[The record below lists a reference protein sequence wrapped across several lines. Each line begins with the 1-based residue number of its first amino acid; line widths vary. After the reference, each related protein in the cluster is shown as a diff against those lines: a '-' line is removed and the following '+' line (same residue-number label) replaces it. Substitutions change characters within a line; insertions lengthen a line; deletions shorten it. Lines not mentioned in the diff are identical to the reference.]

1 MLFLEHPHLSVVL
14 ALLFNA
20 SAASSIPFP
29 LDKHP
34 QSDPINLTIPTLET
48 PPVHIQNLTY
58 APWPAQPYTV
68 KFYSRYGFSELTIAR
83 AYEYHGT
90 RSISVPALQDF
101 IEGFRENLERASPI
115 PGFVS
120 RLAKQT
126 FIDIYSY
133 TTWSIE
139 INEGPWGYR
148 TPTAFALVAMDEI
161 ARQLGRHGPADVWFC
176 IKEGRVSL
184 SYGLLKIADLG
195 GGLSNGSLAD
205 DHSTFQT
212 S

>member
-34 QSDPINLTIPTLET
+34 QSDPIDLTIPTLET
-48 PPVHIQNLTY
+48 PPAHFQNLTY

-68 KFYSRYGFSELTIAR
+68 KLSSRYGFSEVTIAR

-90 RSISVPALQDF
+90 LSISVPALQGF
-101 IEGFRENLERASPI
+101 IEAFCENLERASPI
-115 PGFVS
+115 PGFVA

-139 INEGPWGYR
+139 INEGPWGHR
-148 TPTAFALVAMDEI
+148 TPTAFALMAMDEI
-161 ARQLGRHGPADVWFC
+161 ARQLGRHGPADVWFS
-176 IKEGRVSL
+176 IGNGESNV
-184 SYGLLKIADLG
+184 SYGVLNIVDLG

-205 DHSTFQT
+205 GHSTFQM

>member
-48 PPVHIQNLTY
+48 PPVHLQNLTY
-58 APWPAQPYTV
+58 TPWPAQPYTV
-68 KFYSRYGFSELTIAR
+68 KFHSRYGFLTVTIAG
-83 AYEYHGT
+83 AFEYHGT

-101 IEGFRENLERASPI
+101 VEGFRENLERASPI
-115 PGFVS
+115 PGFVA

-139 INEGPWGYR
+139 INEGPWGHR

-161 ARQLGRHGPADVWFC
+161 ARQLGRHGPAGIWFF
-176 IKEGRVSL
+176 IGNGESNF
-184 SYGLLKIADLG
+184 SYAVLNIADLG

-205 DHSTFQT
+205 GHSTFQT

>member
-1 MLFLEHPHLSVVL
+1 MLFLEHPCLSAVL

-20 SAASSIPFP
+20 AAAFSIPSP
-29 LDKHP
+29 PDKHP

-48 PPVHIQNLTY
+48 PPGHLQNLTY

-68 KFYSRYGFSELTIAR
+68 KFNSRYGFSELKIAR

-115 PGFVS
+115 PGFVA

-133 TTWSIE
+133 TTWSID
-139 INEGPWGYR
+139 INEGPRGHR

-161 ARQLGRHGPADVWFC
+161 ARQLGRHGPADVWFLIGNGEFDFC
-176 IKEGRVSL
+176 
-184 SYGLLKIADLG
+184 YGLLNIADLG
-195 GGLSNGSLAD
+195 VGISNGSLAD
-205 DHSTFQT
+205 GHSTFQT